1 MSLKCSWRYK
11 INITNVFDA
20 NFVKEKD
27 NALQPISFI
36 FNESNDLNKQV
47 NSKEKSTTSMNNL
60 SINNKKVEK
69 DKNSQKTKETS
80 KLKKIESPKRRKSL
94 NTSDLY
100 SSNIVIVTD
109 NGSGDSSFNRI
120 EREVEKLKKMM
131 TKSRSKKG
139 KRKSNKKELKQP
151 NSAKY

>member
-1 MSLKCSWRYK
+1 MSLKCAWKNK
-11 INITNVFDA
+11 INIVNSFDEA
-20 NFVKEKD
+20 FLKEKD
-27 NALQPISFI
+27 IALQSISFL
-36 FNESNDLNKQV
+36 FAEDNNLNKEE
-47 NSKEKSTTSMNNL
+47 NGKRKSTSSRNNL
-60 SINNKKVEK
+60 SLKNKKEE
-69 DKNSQKTKETS
+69 KNSQKTKETS

>member
-1 MSLKCSWRYK
+1 MSLKCAWKNK
-11 INITNVFDA
+11 INIVNLFDEA
-20 NFVKEKD
+20 FLKEKD
-27 NALQPISFI
+27 IALQSISFL
-36 FNESNDLNKQV
+36 FAEDNNLNKEE
-47 NSKEKSTTSMNNL
+47 NGKRKSTSSRNNL
-60 SINNKKVEK
+60 SLKNKKEE
-69 DKNSQKTKETS
+69 KNSQKTKETS